1 MEADSDPHR
10 RNDPPPHLHHHI
22 VQSYHDLSSPHFI
35 LYDNNIDNI
44 FAASLSSQQRQ
55 NPQNTLRVSRL
66 GHVLLANFERASW
79 PCLHI
84 MAGFNRF
91 CLIFSKANW
100 RNDSRIKKTCRAN
113 SPNSIHYHSI
123 TSILSGSCHDFINFI
138 AVSWFR
144 DSPQRF
150 STLLGHQAT
159 GLGDL
164 NGAAVQGTFGCEAL
178 DSMQPQICLGLS

>member
-10 RNDPPPHLHHHI
+10 RNDPPPHHLHNHI
-22 VQSYHDLSSPHFI
+22 IRSYHDLSSSHFI
-35 LYDNNIDNI
+35 LYNNNDIDNI

-100 RNDSRIKKTCRAN
+100 RNDSRLKKACRAN

-123 TSILSGSCHDFINFI
+123 TSILSGSCHDFINSI
-138 AVSWFR
+138 IQIRLR
-144 DSPQRF
+144 DSARCLDIRPQAW
-150 STLLGHQAT
+150 AT
-159 GLGDL
+159 
-164 NGAAVQGTFGCEAL
+164 
-178 DSMQPQICLGLS
+178 